1 MVESADNPDRLEAS
15 KRHWL
20 DHAAVWA
27 ASAAALAAGAAAA
40 VGAWQGW
47 IANQGL
53 VEVRK
58 ANEIAIR
65 PYIKITLKPE
75 TFIIHYSPAVGA
87 GGVAGNSSGV
97 KFLVQNIGKLPG
109 LAYIQSAAT
118 WNGRGHQGDEKSWPS
133 VGVVARTFLFP
144 DSEGKEFVSDGLALT
159 KGQMADMAGGGTFYV
174 MVDVLYGPSKNTEL
188 YGASR
193 EYETKVCTAFLI
205 QGITDPSGASEI
217 RLSGE
222 GSPCNTN
229 GSNYAQ

>member
-1 MVESADNPDRLEAS
+1 MVESPDDPNRSENN

-53 VEVRK
+53 IEVRK

-65 PYIKITLKPE
+65 PYIKVTLKPE
-75 TFIIHYSPAVGA
+75 TFIMHYSPTAISN
-87 GGVAGNSSGV
+87 GNPGDASGV
-97 KFLVQNIGKLPG
+97 KFQVQNIGKLPG

-118 WNGRGHQGDEKSWPS
+118 WNGRGHQEDEKSWPS
-133 VGVVARTFLFP
+133 IGVVARTFLFP
-144 DSEGKEFVSDGLALT
+144 GNTGKEFFSQGLALT
-159 KGQMADMAGGGTFYV
+159 KGQLADMAGGGTFYV

-193 EYETKVCTAFLI
+193 DYETKVCTAFLI
-205 QGITDPSGASEI
+205 QGVTDPSGASEI

-222 GSPCNTN
+222 GSPCQTS